1 MNGKDRY
8 MYNKLKSERKR
19 LEHLLY
25 YSALD
30 NNSKLSIE
38 KMIKYIDNEIKVL
51 SNK

>member
-8 MYNKLKSERKR
+8 MYNKLKNERKR

-25 YSALD
+25 YSVL
-30 NNSKLSIE
+30 NNNFKLSIE